1 MKTNAEITKELIEI
15 TKGIFTEE
23 DCWSIVS
30 DLYLFSLHELVML
43 LVVSNP
49 HRLSEAEAFQAI
61 EQCEELKGVLHDSV
75 LEVSRACD
83 FKKSLSMAF
92 YEIMD
97 KGSKNII
104 FAHSDTKKT
113 SLS

>member
-1 MKTNAEITKELIEI
+1 MKTDVMMKELIEI

-23 DCWSIVS
+23 ECWELVC

-49 HRLSEAEAFQAI
+49 HKLSEAEAFEAI
-61 EQCEELKGVLHDSV
+61 QQCEELKGVLHDTV
-75 LEVSRACD
+75 LEVSKVCD
-83 FKKSLSMAF
+83 YKKCLSMAF
-92 YEIMD
+92 YELME
-97 KGSKNII
+97 KGSKAII
-104 FAHSDTKKT
+104 FAHSNTKKT